1 MALASVHPSVRHTL
15 QPYQNSDQKIF
26 TVGHDKNFC
35 SLLPNFVLLFEGI
48 PLERGRQ
55 KKVPPKRRQF
65 GVLSSSNVKTVADK
79 YKQLVAYR
87 NKHWSRAHLIMYSIR
102 LHHSLWLLRH
112 CFFHHFCAFVH
123 LLLLACLFIAFC
135 FLALC

>member
-102 LHHSLWLLRH
+102 LHHSYVYYN
-112 CFFHHFCAFVH
+112 FFDVYHIYGHGRGLEKKETTVF
-123 LLLLACLFIAFC
+123 
-135 FLALC
+135 